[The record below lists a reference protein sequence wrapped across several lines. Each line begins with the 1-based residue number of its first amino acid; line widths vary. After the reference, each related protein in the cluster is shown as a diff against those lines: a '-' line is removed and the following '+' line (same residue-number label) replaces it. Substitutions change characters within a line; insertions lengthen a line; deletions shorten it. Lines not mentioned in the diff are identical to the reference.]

1 MEKRKGIILFISL
14 LLFVIGTTSYAKE
27 DILKVAKSPK
37 GEVAFYYENLV
48 TSEKIMSNEHKVFPA
63 ASTIKLPL
71 VVYVYRLAA
80 EGRISLDEKLT
91 YTKGFYYEGTGVIRY
106 EKVGTQYTIRD
117 LVKKSLVH
125 SDNIAYSMLKSRV
138 GQKDFSQYLK
148 SLGGKV
154 VSSHGIKSMNCT
166 DYSLYLK
173 DFYNFTVKYPELG
186 AELLDF
192 AKHTDFNDH
201 IPAGVPELEVA
212 HKIGWLPKEKLYHD
226 GGIVYD
232 KEPYILIIFS
242 KGLSDREQRSY
253 FKTLTEAIQEYHM
266 TKRMIPLRD
275 WVKEQNGQI
284 SWDPITQKVSALYGN
299 TSIVIDEINKE
310 LFINDQLQPFGCKE
324 YNGVM
329 YIEPERIRNG
339 E

>member
-1 MEKRKGIILFISL
+1 MRGWVLCLMSALLFI
-14 LLFVIGTTSYAKE
+14 IGTTSYAKE
-27 DILKVAKSPK
+27 NILKAAKSSK

-48 TSEKIMSNEHKVFPA
+48 TGAQMMSNENQVFPA

-80 EGRISLDEKLT
+80 EGKLSLDEKLT

-166 DYSLYLK
+166 DYSLYVK
-173 DFYNFTVKYPELG
+173 DFYNFTLQYPQLG

-201 IPAGVPELEVA
+201 MPAGVPDLEVA

-232 KEPYILIIFS
+232 KEPYMLIIFS
-242 KGLSDREQRSY
+242 KGLSDKEQRSY
-253 FKTLTEAIQEYHM
+253 FKTLTENIQTYHA
-266 TKRMIPLRD
+266 TKRMIPLRE

-284 SWDPITQKVSALYGN
+284 SWDPTTQKVSATYGS
-299 TSIVIDEINKE
+299 TSIVIDEINKK
-310 LFINDQLQPFGCKE
+310 LFINGQMQPFGCQE

-329 YIEPERIRNG
+329 YMEPELIRNG